1 MISTSRKKKLLTWGE
16 LMLLFYWLAATV
28 LMACL
33 SIPVCMLSVRWAWK
47 SGWTVRKILM
57 VFTPASVVLGGV
69 LGYTMACLM
78 LKMTGFA

>member
-69 LGYTMACLM
+69 LGYTMAYLV

>member
-1 MISTSRKKKLLTWGE
+1 MI
-16 LMLLFYWLAATV
+16 MVYWLAATV
-28 LMACL
+28 LMAYL

-69 LGYTMACLM
+69 LGYTMAYLV
-78 LKMTGFA
+78 LKMTGFC

>member
-1 MISTSRKKKLLTWGE
+1 MIA
-16 LMLLFYWLAATV
+16 YV
-28 LMACL
+28 LGVAIMAFV
-33 SIPVCMLSVRWAWK
+33 SVSVCMLSVRWAWK

-69 LGYTMACLM
+69 LGYIMACLV

>member
-1 MISTSRKKKLLTWGE
+1 MIAYILGV
-16 LMLLFYWLAATV
+16 AI
-28 LMACL
+28 MAFV
-33 SIPVCMLSVRWAWK
+33 SVPFCMLSVRWAWK

-69 LGYTMACLM
+69 LGYTMACLV